1 VRVKKRKRTVER
13 GAREVISEMFRV
25 HHVLILLR
33 EVSDGFVSRRTYV
46 VKHYRKQKKWLKN

>member
-25 HHVLILLR
+25 YHVLILLR

-46 VKHYRKQKKWLKN
+46 VKHYRKQKNG